1 MDFNEKHTEDRTYV
15 PSHKDEEESRYSN
28 YNVVNKAKGFIN
40 RIKEWYYEKYS
51 RNDLLYMLTYM
62 TSISTANLTRDE
74 IFKRT
79 GNKKE
84 YYTSKHIKYIARIV
98 QDWNY
103 DYATACEIESKNTK
117 DETIKRTLER
127 LGNAIKAG
135 EPDEEFLTSELDTIQ
150 ILTKDKYENDIETLK
165 KAMDAFTSLIIATSV
180 ISIIMLLAASLY
192 ASTSINMALYLS
204 VILEALISGFVI
216 FLLFDA
222 APKEFKIHPL
232 PIKSDEQN
240 FIFKWQ
246 KVLVPLAFIALIIS
260 FILLPRIQAIAPLLT
275 DFPYLTESIGFISF
289 GVLVLPLGLMAIRDD
304 RKINRRDME
313 FTAFIR
319 GLGRIMGST
328 GQSISNSLSKVD
340 KKSLPTIKD
349 SIIRLENRIKLG
361 LDMDISWNRFIG
373 ESGSNIFYKFAGIF
387 LDAIRLGGK
396 PDRVGDLVA
405 TSSLESVLLRSSK
418 EIESN
423 QFVILT
429 IPLHI
434 AMLLTFIAISQILL
448 NLAGIIA
455 GVSGMTAGLNTTFG
469 LFTGLSETLLHN
481 YVIAITFIL
490 TISSIV
496 ACKVSKGGNLYDY
509 YIFSSIFFIVAG
521 VSLLLIPY
529 ALSSILPTFSLPVSP
544 GLGGF

>member
-275 DFPYLTESIGFISF
+275 DFPYLTESIGFIFF
-289 GVLVLPLGLMAIRDD
+289 GALILPLGLMAIRDD

>member
-1 MDFNEKHTEDRTYV
+1 MDFNEKHTEDRAYV
-15 PSHKDEEESRYSN
+15 PSHKEEEEGRYSN
-28 YNVVNKAKGFIN
+28 YNVVNRAKGFIN

-84 YYTSKHIKYIARIV
+84 YYTSKHIRYIARIV

-103 DYATACEIESKNTK
+103 DYATACDIESKNTK

-127 LGNAIKAG
+127 MGNAIKAG
-135 EPDEEFLTSELDTIQ
+135 EPDEEFLKSELDAIQ
-150 ILTKDKYENDIETLK
+150 IMTKDKYENDIETLK
-165 KAMDAFTSLIIATSV
+165 KSMDAFTSLIIATSV

-204 VILEALISGFVI
+204 AILEALISGFVI

-289 GVLVLPLGLMAIRDD
+289 GALILPLGLMAIRDD

-418 EIESN
+418 EMESN
-423 QFVILT
+423 QFIILT

-455 GVSGMTAGLNTTFG
+455 GVSGVTAGLNTTFG

-490 TISSIV
+490 TISSIA

-544 GLGGF
+544 GLGGI

>member
-1 MDFNEKHTEDRTYV
+1 MDFNEKHTEERTYV

-275 DFPYLTESIGFISF
+275 DFPYLTESIGFIFF
-289 GVLVLPLGLMAIRDD
+289 GALILPLGLMAIRDD

>member
-1 MDFNEKHTEDRTYV
+1 MDFNEKYTENRTYV

-79 GNKKE
+79 GNKEE

-275 DFPYLTESIGFISF
+275 DFPYLTESIGFIFF
-289 GVLVLPLGLMAIRDD
+289 GALILPLGLMAIRDD

>member
-1 MDFNEKHTEDRTYV
+1 MDFNEKHTEDRAYV
-15 PSHKDEEESRYSN
+15 PSHKEEEESRYSN
-28 YNVVNKAKGFIN
+28 YNVVNRAKGFIN

-84 YYTSKHIKYIARIV
+84 YYTSKHIRYIARIV

-103 DYATACEIESKNTK
+103 DYATACDIESKNTK

-127 LGNAIKAG
+127 MGNAIKAG
-135 EPDEEFLTSELDTIQ
+135 EPDEEFLKSELDAIQ
-150 ILTKDKYENDIETLK
+150 IMTKDKYENDIETLK
-165 KAMDAFTSLIIATSV
+165 KSMDAFTSLIIATSV

-204 VILEALISGFVI
+204 AILEALISGFVI

-289 GVLVLPLGLMAIRDD
+289 GALILPLGLMAIRDD

-418 EIESN
+418 EMESN
-423 QFVILT
+423 QFIILT

-455 GVSGMTAGLNTTFG
+455 GVSGVTAGLNTTFG

>member
-1 MDFNEKHTEDRTYV
+1 MDFNEKHTEDRAYV
-15 PSHKDEEESRYSN
+15 PSHKEEEEGRYSN
-28 YNVVNKAKGFIN
+28 YNVVNRAKGFIN

-84 YYTSKHIKYIARIV
+84 YYTSKHIRYIARIV

-103 DYATACEIESKNTK
+103 DYATACDIESKNTK

-127 LGNAIKAG
+127 MGNAIKAG
-135 EPDEEFLTSELDTIQ
+135 EPDEEFLKSELDAIQ
-150 ILTKDKYENDIETLK
+150 IMTKDKYENDIETLK
-165 KAMDAFTSLIIATSV
+165 KSMDAFTSLIIATSV

-204 VILEALISGFVI
+204 AILEALISGFVI

-289 GVLVLPLGLMAIRDD
+289 GALILPLGLMAIRDD

-418 EIESN
+418 EMESN
-423 QFVILT
+423 QFIILT

-455 GVSGMTAGLNTTFG
+455 GVSGVTAGLNTTFG